1 MLDVFLPCLLLLIL
15 KESVADARGT
25 TSLSGYLSFQLMT
38 RIKKKIF
45 LETFIELN
53 NVRHQQDEDGMISAA
68 QVATL
73 FVDWTDPLKLS
84 QVS

>member
-1 MLDVFLPCLLLLIL
+1 MLDVLLPCLLLLIL
-15 KESVADARGT
+15 EESVADARGT
-25 TSLSGYLSFQLMT
+25 TSLSCYLSFSFMT
-38 RIKKKIF
+38 CIKKIF

-53 NVRHQQDEDGMISAA
+53 NLRHQQDEEGMISAA

-84 QVS
+84 QVL